1 MITLL
6 LAGWAAIAAAQA
18 LLWWEQRRS
27 QDASLVDVGWSAA
40 LVVLALGFALASDGL
55 TARRALVGAMGA
67 VWGGRLAWHLARRIV
82 ADRRHRDADHRED
95 GRYRALRARWGA
107 AAQRNFFIFFQVQA
121 VWSVMFAVPFLIAM
135 RADRAALTWQDGL
148 GVAIWAI
155 GVVGEAVADA
165 QLARFRADPGH
176 RGRTCRAGLWRYSRH
191 PNYFFEWL
199 TWWAYVAIAWG
210 APHGWVALFGPAV
223 MLLFLFKVTGIPYT
237 EAQALRSRGDDYRAY
252 QRTTSAFVP
261 WFPRADAEEA

>member
-1 MITLL
+1 MKKIML
-6 LAGWAAIAAAQA
+6 IAAAAAGLAFAATTGSAFAQYNPSEA
-18 LLWWEQRRS
+18 FISQVGNGHNAANIQVG
-27 QDASLVDVGWSAA
+27 QDAGQTSAVSSGDPSTAVIVQSQAPGGTNGHIA
-40 LVVLALGFALASDGL
+40 L
-55 TARRALVGAMGA
+55 
-67 VWGGRLAWHLARRIV
+67 
-82 ADRRHRDADHRED
+82 
-95 GRYRALRARWGA
+95 
-107 AAQRNFFIFFQVQA
+107 QVQLDPGNA
-121 VWSVMFAVPFLIAM
+121 AYTFQSSTFA
-135 RADRAALTWQDGL
+135 DDQALTWQDGL

-155 GVVGEAVADA
+155 GVAGEAVADA